1 MSQSDIL
8 AILVTGR
15 PMNRLSQGD
24 APSLLDAIDTLGI
37 VGGESLTDRVER
49 SFGLNEFRIT
59 GNDTGGSSFIAGKY
73 LLPRLYLELVQSLF
87 DRTSTL
93 GLEYLVSDQLRL
105 RAQTGDAQSMELIYV
120 IERP

>member
-1 MSQSDIL
+1 
-8 AILVTGR
+8 
-15 PMNRLSQGD
+15 MNRLSQGD